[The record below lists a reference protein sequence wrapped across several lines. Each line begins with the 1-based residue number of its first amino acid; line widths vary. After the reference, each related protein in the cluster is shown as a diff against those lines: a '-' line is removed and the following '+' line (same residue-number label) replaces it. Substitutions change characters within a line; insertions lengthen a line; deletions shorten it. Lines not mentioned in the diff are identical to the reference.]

1 MESILKKVEQ
11 VIDLQM
17 KGKFGLTDEESAKVA
32 TVLKEYWKDLIPD
45 NKIGNQ
51 IQSAIKNIKDKS
63 TSMKKMDLVDELMKK
78 AGISEEKAKMIKEFS
93 MKDVAEQLKA
103 EFLKEDGK
111 PDWTKISA
119 EAKELFAKLK
129 PAK

>member
-32 TVLKEYWKDLIPD
+32 TVLKEYWKDLIPE

-51 IQSAIKNIKDKS
+51 IQSALKNIKDKS
-63 TSMKKMDLVDELMKK
+63 TSMKNMDLVEELMKK

-103 EFLKEDGK
+103 EFLNEDGK

>member
-78 AGISEEKAKMIKEFS
+78 AGISEEKAKMVKEFS